1 MRGQSVQAGRGRADG
16 LCGNG
21 VAAPYDHEMALPGG
35 LEPPACGLGNRRSVL
50 VSYGSQAPRKTPG
63 LARAHC
69 GTDASAHYAQGVR
82 TDGLLRDPDVV
93 VYGEELL

>member
-1 MRGQSVQAGRGRADG
+1 MPDLVVGPAKSDLR
-16 LCGNG
+16 LK
-21 VAAPYDHEMALPGG
+21 MALPGG

-50 VSYGSQAPRKTPG
+50 MSYGSQAPRKTPG

-69 GTDASAHYAQGVR
+69 GTDASAHYAHGVR

-93 VYGEELL
+93 VYGEEFL